1 MRRRNRVQRP
11 IRISITSRWA
21 RGGEAGRLWAGQNK
35 SIKYVPS
42 MPVEGKSLV
51 NPTMTCAFVSRGI
64 KVHPT
69 FHRRFRKFRGH
80 VHPGLDFVLG
90 C

>member
-21 RGGEAGRLWAGQNK
+21 RGGRGGCGLGRTNAL
-35 SIKYVPS
+35 S
-42 MPVEGKSLV
+42 MFHPHASRGKELV

-69 FHRRFRKFRGH
+69 LQKVSEIQGSR
-80 VHPGLDFVLG
+80 PPWT
-90 C
+90 